1 MPALGVIVA
10 VLVVVVDQL
19 SKWWI
24 LDYFTTGTLTVEVT
38 PFFNIVLVMNRGM
51 SFGLVPIEA
60 WWGPWLFAGAA
71 TFIVALLAVWLARAE
86 RPLLALAIGLVIG
99 GAVGNVIDRLRYGG
113 VVDFLDFYLG
123 AYHWPAFNAADT
135 AIVCGVAALIYASL
149 FQDRDHHYNKD
160 LGE

>member
-24 LDYFTTGTLTVEVT
+24 LDYFATAKSIVEVT

-60 WWGPWLFAGAA
+60 WWGPWLFAGIAA
-71 TFIVALLAVWLARAE
+71 FIVAILTVWLARAE
-86 RPLLALAIGLVIG
+86 RMLPVLAIGLVIG
-99 GAVGNVIDRLRYGG
+99 GAVGNAIDRLRHGG
-113 VVDFLDFYLG
+113 VVDFFDFYFG
-123 AYHWPAFNAADT
+123 TYHWPAFNAADT
-135 AIVCGVAALIYASL
+135 AIVCGVAALIYVSL
-149 FQDRDHHYNKD
+149 FQGRDRQYNEGPGK
-160 LGE
+160 